1 MSVVTSA
8 VSETAS
14 VKQIDH
20 RAIENFIYREARLQ
34 DEHRYDEWEALWADD
49 GVYWVPAND
58 YDIDPKK
65 QISYIYDNRT
75 RLASRIRQLKS
86 GRRHAQIPES
96 RMRRV
101 ISNIECSQAGELI
114 QAEANFMLCEI
125 RNGRRNFW
133 AGRTSYVIR
142 HADGEF
148 KLVMKK
154 IMLVDVEAPLPN
166 LGFLI

>member
-1 MSVVTSA
+1 MSALTSKI
-8 VSETAS
+8 EEKAS
-14 VKQIDH
+14 VPPMDH
-20 RAIENFIYREARLQ
+20 RSIENFIYREARLQ
-34 DEHRYDEWEALWADD
+34 DEHRYDEWEELWADD

-58 YDIDPKK
+58 YDIDPQK
-65 QISYIYDNRT
+65 QISYIYDNRA

-101 ISNIECSQAGELI
+101 VSNIEYSQVDDLVHV
-114 QAEANFMLCEI
+114 QANFMLCEI

-133 AGRTSYVIR
+133 AGRTAYDIR
-142 HADGEF
+142 HVDGEF
-148 KLVMKK
+148 KLVLKK
-154 IMLVDVEAPLPN
+154 VMLVDVESPLPN